1 MPKGG
6 TPVRDSDRKEVAQ
19 ELAEPETAP
28 ETELAP
34 APGPDLDEVFDEVAN
49 ILTTR
54 RWEVREEPFR
64 GFGSPP
70 GKF

>member
-1 MPKGG
+1 MLKGG
-6 TPVRDSDRKEVAQ
+6 AVRDSDRKEVAEQ
-19 ELAEPETAP
+19 LAEPEA
-28 ETELAP
+28 ELAS
-34 APGPDLDEVFDEVAN
+34 APGPDLDEVFDEVGK
-49 ILTTR
+49 ILATR

>member
-1 MPKGG
+1 M
-6 TPVRDSDRKEVAQ
+6 RDSDRKEVAQ
-19 ELAEPETAP
+19 EMAEPDTAP
-28 ETELAP
+28 ETDL
-34 APGPDLDEVFDEVAN
+34 APGPDLEEVFDEVAK

>member
-1 MPKGG
+1 M
-6 TPVRDSDRKEVAQ
+6 RDSERKEVAQ
-19 ELAEPETAP
+19 ELAEPEA
-28 ETELAP
+28 ELAP
-34 APGPDLDEVFDEVAN
+34 APRPDLNEVFDEVSK

-64 GFGSPP
+64 GFDSPP

>member
-1 MPKGG
+1 M
-6 TPVRDSDRKEVAQ
+6 RDSDREKAAEG
-19 ELAEPETAP
+19 LAEPEADLAP
-28 ETELAP
+28 E
-34 APGPDLDEVFDEVAN
+34 PGPDLEEVFAEVSK

-54 RWEVREEPFR
+54 RWQAREAPFR